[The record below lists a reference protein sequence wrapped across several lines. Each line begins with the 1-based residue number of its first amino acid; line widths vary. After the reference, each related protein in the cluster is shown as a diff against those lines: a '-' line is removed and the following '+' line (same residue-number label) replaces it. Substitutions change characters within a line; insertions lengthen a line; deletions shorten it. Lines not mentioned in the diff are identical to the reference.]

1 MQKKVT
7 GLLQKAGLQLPSVL
21 FLTDGYIHS
30 IRASDSSVK
39 QFENVTKHLTIGSVD
54 PENVARYQAK
64 LREWEDKLSISEKM
78 VDNAQKTGRL
88 KIDIQLF
95 ARKSSDF
102 STVYLPKKE
111 YAHVISEIRTWATES
126 QLRKRVFTKP
136 IGNYIYTVEN
146 LGDGDFRIIGKELI
160 E

>member
-1 MQKKVT
+1 M
-7 GLLQKAGLQLPSVL
+7 PSVL

-95 ARKSSDF
+95 ARKSSRAL
-102 STVYLPKKE
+102 T
-111 YAHVISEIRTWATES
+111 ISSRQSEKATPISLTKSKPDRGAETPTTAAETPNRAKPPRTM
-126 QLRKRVFTKP
+126 P
-136 IGNYIYTVEN
+136 IM
-146 LGDGDFRIIGKELI
+146 
-160 E
+160 